1 MGCGPW
7 PSLALS
13 ATGHAFPADLVDEV
27 LNRWAAT
34 PAPPLYERPPLPSRS
49 QLQRLFEVAY
59 LASLET
65 DEGRPVRVAV
75 VATPEVEAVY
85 RTDDQA
91 PVDAWRLAEGR
102 PFDLAEVRRLAGALD
117 VDAAALWVRFPLND
131 ASPLS
136 LHGVLDL
143 GRSWADARQGFG
155 FHGDELPHALV
166 VRAEGP
172 GVLEV
177 YQGPVP
183 VSGLAGG
190 LLRDPG
196 SAMEGLVGL
205 HNLLELG
212 RRAVIRKVVAPRL
225 APLRLAHE
233 FVDAAYTNVILA
245 IANAI
250 RANHHGGTIVLAE
263 AGSPLASGD
272 KGLVDLKYPLAPQG
286 EALSHRMVA
295 LANARMRLADRQ
307 WALDG
312 PAGED
317 PTNVAALRLAYAEV
331 REATKGLAE
340 ACRFVASLAG
350 ADGAV
355 VMTTDL
361 AVVGFGA
368 EIRMENAPR
377 STVHEVGHN
386 RLNGGEVLDAQ
397 EFGMRHRSAMRLVAA
412 TAQAA
417 VLVVSQDGGVSLVFQ
432 HQGRVCFRRNLS
444 TVGSDLGVR

>member
-1 MGCGPW
+1 M
-7 PSLALS
+7 S
-13 ATGHAFPADLVDEV
+13 AGGHAFPADLVEEV
-27 LNRWAAT
+27 LARWAAT
-34 PAPPLYERPPLPSRS
+34 PAPPLYERPALPPRA
-49 QLQRLFEVAY
+49 QLQALFEVAY

-65 DEGRPVRVAV
+65 DEGRPVRVAIV
-75 VATPEVEAVY
+75 CTPEVQAVF
-85 RTDDQA
+85 RADDPA
-91 PVDAWRLAEGR
+91 PVSAWRLANDR
-102 PFDLAEVRRLAGALD
+102 AFDLAEVRRLAGALD
-117 VDAAALWVRFPLND
+117 VNSSALWVRFPLQGG
-131 ASPLS
+131 PLR

-183 VSGLAGG
+183 VTGLGG
-190 LLRDPG
+190 GRLRDPG

-212 RRAVIRKVVAPRL
+212 RRAIIRKVIAPRL

-233 FVDAAYTNVILA
+233 FVDAAYTNVLLA

-250 RANHHGGTIVLAE
+250 RAKAHGGTLILAE
-263 AGSPLASGD
+263 AGSPLAQGD
-272 KGLVDLKYPLAPQG
+272 ASLIDLKYHLRPHHESLG
-286 EALSHRMVA
+286 EALVH

-312 PAGED
+312 PEGED
-317 PTNVAALRLAYAEV
+317 PARVGELRLAYAEV
-331 REATKGLAE
+331 REATRRLAE

-350 ADGAV
+350 ADGAL
-355 VMTTDL
+355 VMTTEL
-361 AVVGFGA
+361 AIVGFGA
-368 EIRMENAPR
+368 EIRMEHAPR
-377 STVHEVGHN
+377 ATVHEVGPN
-386 RLNGGEVLDAQ
+386 RLGGGEVLDAQ
-397 EFGMRHRSAMRLVAA
+397 EFGMRHRSAMRLSAA
-412 TAQAA
+412 TPQTA

-432 HQGRVCFRRNLS
+432 NQGRVCFRRNLS
-444 TVGSDLGVR
+444 TVGADLGVR